1 MIRVATRI
9 TLRHHPGVPEVRHR
23 GDALRNRL
31 RQARFESPA
40 QETVLNLLVASS
52 HVRELIEQACAP
64 LGLSAGQY
72 NVLRILRGAE
82 PGGYP
87 RCEIAHRM
95 IERAPDLTRMID
107 RLSELGLVERGRS
120 SEDRRHSVTR
130 ITRRGLELL
139 DEARPAFEAL
149 HRAVTARLTR
159 RECEQLSELLERL
172 YGEA

>member
-1 MIRVATRI
+1 MTQAHTDDELNDDAGGIQAEIAQRRPFHSVKAEVAVSI
-9 TLRHHPGVPEVRHR
+9 LRT
-23 GDALRNRL
+23 A
-31 RQARFESPA
+31 A
-40 QETVLNLLVASS
+40 
-52 HVRELIEQACAP
+52 LIERHFAQVVAQS
-64 LGLSAGQY
+64 GITVQQY